1 MQINIKQLI
10 LEGYSYDEITEAVH
24 ANHNHLNKKHFKDP
38 NLSYKEGKQIE
49 QNRKRLA
56 DEIKVSRKYRD
67 GFRKLSSNQEK
78 ARGNDGA
85 LQFEK
90 YANHDD
96 NIARALSQTGG
107 NDPVHTKELKDFSY
121 SEKDKIIKN
130 VPRIIS
136 SAYK

>member
-1 MQINIKQLI
+1 MQLNIKQLI

-24 ANHNHLNKKHFKDP
+24 VNHPNLNKSRLKDP
-38 NLSYKEGKQIE
+38 ATSYIEGKAIE
-49 QNRKRLA
+49 NNRKKLS
-56 DEIKVSRKYRD
+56 DNIKHSRSMRD

-78 ARGNDGA
+78 ARGNDDA

-90 YANHDD
+90 YANHND

-107 NDPVHTKELKDFSY
+107 NGSVGTKELKEFSY
-121 SEKDKIIKN
+121 SEKDKVIKN

-136 SAYK
+136 SANK

>member
-24 ANHNHLNKKHFKDP
+24 ANHPNLNKSRLKDP
-38 NLSYKEGKQIE
+38 ATSYIEGKAIE
-49 QNRKRLA
+49 NNRKSLANEISHLRLQ
-56 DEIKVSRKYRD
+56 RD

-85 LQFEK
+85 IQFGK
-90 YANHDD
+90 YANHED
-96 NIARALSQTGG
+96 NNARALSQTGG
-107 NDPVHTKELKDFSY
+107 KSMVYAKELKEFSN

-136 SAYK
+136 SANK

>member
-1 MQINIKQLI
+1 MQLNIKQLI
-10 LEGYSYDEITEAVH
+10 LEGYSYEEITEAVH
-24 ANHNHLNKKHFKDP
+24 ANHSNLNKKRLKDQST
-38 NLSYKEGKQIE
+38 SYLEGKGIE
-49 QNRKRLA
+49 KNRKELA
-56 DEIKVSRKYRD
+56 DKIKESRKYRD

-85 LQFEK
+85 IQFEK
-90 YANHDD
+90 YANHED

-107 NDPVHTKELKDFSY
+107 NSSVGTKELKEFSY

-136 SAYK
+136 SANK

>member
-49 QNRKRLA
+49 QNRKRLV

-78 ARGNDGA
+78 ARGNDDA
-85 LQFEK
+85 LHFEK
-90 YANHDD
+90 YANHND

-107 NDPVHTKELKDFSY
+107 NGSVRTKELNGVDFS
-121 SEKDKIIKN
+121 KRDKIMKST
-130 VPRIIS
+130 PQIIS
-136 SAYK
+136 SAKE

>member
-1 MQINIKQLI
+1 MKIEIKKAL
-10 LEGYSYDEITEAVH
+10 LEGYSLEAIVEAVH
-24 ANHNHLNKKHFKDP
+24 ANHPNLNKKHFKDP

-78 ARGNDGA
+78 ARGNDDA

-90 YANHDD
+90 YANHND

-107 NDPVHTKELKDFSY
+107 NGSFRTKELNGVDFS
-121 SEKDKIIKN
+121 KRDKIMKST
-130 VPRIIS
+130 PQIIS
-136 SAYK
+136 SAKK

>member
-1 MQINIKQLI
+1 MQINIKQMI

-24 ANHNHLNKKHFKDP
+24 ANHPNLNKSRLKDP

-56 DEIKVSRKYRD
+56 DEINGLRKYRD

-78 ARGNDGA
+78 ALGNDNA
-85 LQFEK
+85 IQFKK

-107 NDPVHTKELKDFSY
+107 NGSVGTKELKEFSY

-136 SAYK
+136 SANK